1 MGKKSDGKE
10 SEVLSFLVE
19 FKDWLFEVEES
30 SKKNEQ
36 IDDHLKEEVGSLRN
50 NGNGAKG
57 TAVLEDGEFAY
68 LDEKFSRFFGYREP
82 ERLVG
87 KNWEPVICKKSI
99 SPGNLKER
107 LEEEGKWAGELTL
120 PGKEDGIKGKVSL
133 KKTKKGSIVCQV
145 SPAKQLKEA
154 GRDSSKLADLR
165 GGLERLHE
173 VESEGEICRRAIEIT
188 ADVFNFD
195 FSIMR
200 LRESNFVAVKEGSP
214 ESSGGIENVNLPEDR
229 FSERVFRENKAVK
242 IDDLTNHPD
251 CEKTS
256 EDICSYLG
264 VPIGQLG
271 TLQLISSS
279 KNCFSEE
286 DLDVLKILANNLEE
300 RIKRTKLEE
309 ELTDQAVRDQLT
321 GLFNRHYLGQI
332 VNKEIERAQRYGH
345 RLAFLMIDINNFK
358 DVNDYYSHNTGDEV
372 LIEVSNLLQENVR
385 EADTVIRY
393 GGDEFLILLPET
405 GKGVG
410 EVIPRLKESIRRWS
424 ERTEII
430 ELPLSLAIGSSYF
443 TPEEDMDAQ
452 QAIARADE
460 NMFEDKKGEKD

>member
-1 MGKKSDGKE
+1 MSKSGDAKE
-10 SEVLSFLVE
+10 SEILRFLVE

-30 SKKNEQ
+30 RKK
-36 IDDHLKEEVGSLRN
+36 IDDHLKEEVVSLRN
-50 NGNGAKG
+50 DGNGTKG

-68 LDEKFSRFFGYREP
+68 LDEKFSRFFGYRESESLIG
-82 ERLVG
+82 ER
-87 KNWEPVICKKSI
+87 WEPVICKKGI
-99 SPGNLKER
+99 SPNNLKEK
-107 LEEEGKWAGELTL
+107 LEEKGEWTDELTL
-120 PGKEDGIKGKVSL
+120 PGNENGVKGKVSL
-133 KKTKKGSIVCQV
+133 KKTKNNSIVCRV
-145 SPAKQLKEA
+145 SPAKPVKEEEK
-154 GRDSSKLADLR
+154 STKKLTDLR
-165 GGLERLHE
+165 QGLERLHE
-173 VESEGEICRRAIEIT
+173 VESEGEICRRAIGVTE
-188 ADVFNFD
+188 DVFNFD
-195 FSIMR
+195 FSIIR
-200 LRESNFVAVKEGSP
+200 LRESGFVAVRENSP
-214 ESSGGIENVNLPEDR
+214 EDSDGIENVSLPGDG
-229 FSERVFRENKAVK
+229 FSEKVFREGKSVRIN
-242 IDDLTNHPD
+242 DLTNHPN
-251 CEKTS
+251 CEETC
-256 EDICSYLG
+256 EDFHSYLG

-271 TLQLISSS
+271 TVQLISSS
-279 KNCFSEE
+279 KNSFSEE

-321 GLFNRHYLGQI
+321 GLFNRHYLGQVI
-332 VNKEIERAQRYGH
+332 NKEIERAQRYGH

-358 DVNDYYSHNTGDEV
+358 DINDYYSHNTGDEV
-372 LIEVSNLLQENVR
+372 LVEVGNLLQENVR

-405 GKGVG
+405 GKGVS

-460 NMFEDKKGEKD
+460 DMFEDKKGEKD